1 MGAVQKQQLSS
12 LKQLYAIGV
21 SWSFHVSQAVNTI
34 IQQPRSISGL
44 RINILIII
52 YQRHKLLEAIR
63 KVPFLIIF

>member
-21 SWSFHVSQAVNTI
+21 SWLFHVSQAVNTI

-44 RINILIII
+44 RMNIII
-52 YQRHKLLEAIR
+52 IAKESEKLVAE
-63 KVPFLIIF
+63 K